1 MNENVKIRRAETK
14 DINEITKILSQIA
27 ELHYHGRPDIFKS
40 GTKKYSEDEFENI
53 LNDPNRPV
61 FVAVNDNDTVLG
73 YCFCMVVQYARHA
86 VFNDYSSLYIDDFC
100 VDESYRGQAIGKK
113 IFAEVKEYA
122 KQIGVYNID
131 LNVWEFNESARKFY
145 ESCGFK
151 TQRRRMEMIL

>member
-1 MNENVKIRRAETK
+1 MNKNVTIRRAEIK
-14 DINEITKILSQIA
+14 DIFEITKILSQIA
-27 ELHYHGRPDIFKS
+27 ELHHQGRPDIFKS
-40 GTKKYSEDEFENI
+40 GTQKYNKEEFENI

-61 FVAVNDNDTVLG
+61 FVAVDENDTVLG
-73 YCFCMVVQYARHA
+73 YCFCMVVQYAKHA

-100 VDESYRGQAIGKK
+100 VYESYRGQGIGKK
-113 IFAEVKEYA
+113 IFMEVKEYA

-145 ESCGFK
+145 ENCGFV